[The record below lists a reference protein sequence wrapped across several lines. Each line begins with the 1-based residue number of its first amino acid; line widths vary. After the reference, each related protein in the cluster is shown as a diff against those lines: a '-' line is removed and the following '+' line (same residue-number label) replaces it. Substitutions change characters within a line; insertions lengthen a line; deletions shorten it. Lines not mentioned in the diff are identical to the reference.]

1 MNTLKTKNLFQQLV
15 SMKYGLPLYV
25 YNLHVAHKRSLLHH
39 WFVSTGVVLG
49 HVLFTV
55 PVFALLAGPC
65 SREFWQMA
73 CVATFLPMLVDRS
86 QIWRMCLLLNTPWT
100 LLRRLDTCKIQ
111 AYCLVQAKRAH
122 KHYLMLSHYV
132 TDDQSFYND
141 SYVILSCMWCQG
153 FFSNH
158 ILIVITHVC
167 NSKNNLNYAIQ
178 ENNYK
183 SLCVLQFIL
192 FKVCSKFV
200 SPTICGGINC
210 RVNLAFWLPQLMASR
225 TKLMMKLI
233 RGETWL
239 SCDKAFI
246 KRIRFAAKNKTSSWI
261 LLVGLGSLYSCKA
274 PD

>member
-15 SMKYGLPLYV
+15 SMKYGLPLSV

-111 AYCLVQAKRAH
+111 AHCLVQAKRAH

-132 TDDQSFYND
+132 KDDQSFYND

-153 FFSNH
+153 FFF
-158 ILIVITHVC
+158 
-167 NSKNNLNYAIQ
+167 
-178 ENNYK
+178 K
-183 SLCVLQFIL
+183 SHLDCYYTCV
-192 FKVCSKFV
+192 
-200 SPTICGGINC
+200 
-210 RVNLAFWLPQLMASR
+210 
-225 TKLMMKLI
+225 
-233 RGETWL
+233 
-239 SCDKAFI
+239 
-246 KRIRFAAKNKTSSWI
+246 
-261 LLVGLGSLYSCKA
+261 
-274 PD
+274 

>member
-15 SMKYGLPLYV
+15 SMKYGLPLCV

-86 QIWRMCLLLNTPWT
+86 QIWRMSLLLNTPWT

-132 TDDQSFYND
+132 KDDQSFYND

-153 FFSNH
+153 FFF
-158 ILIVITHVC
+158 
-167 NSKNNLNYAIQ
+167 
-178 ENNYK
+178 K
-183 SLCVLQFIL
+183 SHLDCYYTCV
-192 FKVCSKFV
+192 
-200 SPTICGGINC
+200 
-210 RVNLAFWLPQLMASR
+210 
-225 TKLMMKLI
+225 
-233 RGETWL
+233 
-239 SCDKAFI
+239 
-246 KRIRFAAKNKTSSWI
+246 
-261 LLVGLGSLYSCKA
+261 
-274 PD
+274 

>member
-15 SMKYGLPLYV
+15 SMKYGLPLSV
-25 YNLHVAHKRSLLHH
+25 YNLHVAHKRSLLLH

-122 KHYLMLSHYV
+122 KHYLMLYYLACGVKVFFQITSWLLLHMCVILRITSTMPFKKTITSHYV
-132 TDDQSFYND
+132 
-141 SYVILSCMWCQG
+141 
-153 FFSNH
+153 FFS
-158 ILIVITHVC
+158 LYCLKSVP
-167 NSKNNLNYAIQ
+167 NLFH
-178 ENNYK
+178 
-183 SLCVLQFIL
+183 LP
-192 FKVCSKFV
+192 FV
-200 SPTICGGINC
+200 E
-210 RVNLAFWLPQLMASR
+210 A
-225 TKLMMKLI
+225 
-233 RGETWL
+233 
-239 SCDKAFI
+239 
-246 KRIRFAAKNKTSSWI
+246 
-261 LLVGLGSLYSCKA
+261 
-274 PD
+274 